1 MPGNESMLREINAEV
16 ELTRHLIGRD
26 RLSDEVMAAMQRVP
40 RPDFVGPEMRRH
52 AYINGPLPIGH
63 GQTISQP
70 YIVALMT
77 DLAELGR
84 ESRVL
89 EIGTGSGYQ
98 AAVLAEL
105 VNEVYT
111 IEIIPDLA
119 RQAAVRLES
128 LGYSNV
134 HPRRG
139 DGYQGWPEKA
149 PFDAILV
156 TAAAPEVP
164 APLVAQLGPGGRLV
178 IPVGY
183 PDSRQQLLLLR
194 KSEDGVVTRR
204 EILPVVFV
212 PLTGK
217 HRT

>member
-1 MPGNESMLREINAEV
+1 MPGNKSMLRDIEAEV
-16 ELTRHLIGRD
+16 QLTRHLIGRD
-26 RLSDEVMAAMQRVP
+26 RLGDDVLAAMRRVP
-40 RPDFVGPEMRRH
+40 RHDFVGPDMRCH
-52 AYINGPLPIGH
+52 AYINGPLPIDH

-77 DLAELGR
+77 DLAELST

-98 AAVLAEL
+98 TAILAEL
-105 VNEVYT
+105 AAEVYS

-119 RQAAVRLES
+119 RQAAARLNS
-128 LGYSNV
+128 LGYGNV
-134 HPRRG
+134 HTRMG
-139 DGYQGWPEKA
+139 DGYHGWPEQA

-156 TAAAPEVP
+156 TAAGPDVPE
-164 APLVAQLGPGGRLV
+164 PLAAQLAPGGRLV

-183 PDSRQQLLLLR
+183 PDSGQQLLLLR
-194 KSEDGVVTRR
+194 KSADGALTRQ
-204 EILPVVFV
+204 EILPVAFV

-217 HRT
+217 H

>member
-1 MPGNESMLREINAEV
+1 MPGNKSMLRDIEAEV

-26 RLSDEVMAAMQRVP
+26 QLGADVLAAMQRVP
-40 RPDFVGPEMRRH
+40 RHDFVEPDMRRH
-52 AYINGPLPIGH
+52 AYINGPLPISH

-77 DLAELGR
+77 DLAEPSSK
-84 ESRVL
+84 SRVL

-98 AAVLAEL
+98 TAILAEL
-105 VNEVYT
+105 VAEVYS

-119 RQAAVRLES
+119 RQAAARLDS
-128 LGYSNV
+128 LGYGNV
-134 HPRRG
+134 HTRLG
-139 DGYQGWPEKA
+139 DGYHGWPEQA

-156 TAAAPEVP
+156 TAAGPAVP
-164 APLVAQLGPGGRLV
+164 DPLVAQLAPGGRLV

-183 PDSRQQLLLLR
+183 PDSGQQLLLLR
-194 KSEDGVVTRR
+194 KSKDGLVTRH
-204 EILPVVFV
+204 EILPVAFV

-217 HRT
+217 H